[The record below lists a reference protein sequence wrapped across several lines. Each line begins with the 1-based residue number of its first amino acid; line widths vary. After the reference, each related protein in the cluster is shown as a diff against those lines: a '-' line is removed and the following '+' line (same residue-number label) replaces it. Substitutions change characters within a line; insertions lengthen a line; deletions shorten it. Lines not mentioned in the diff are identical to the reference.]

1 LFVFAEI
8 EFVIGRMLVNG
19 TEEAKAGNPFQ
30 PKNIGVEKLLE
41 LNSLQEINQD
51 YCLGYIFTYRDFN
64 DGVLGL
70 AWVGSAKG
78 RFIRLLFLYLNTMEY
93 K

>member
-1 LFVFAEI
+1 
-8 EFVIGRMLVNG
+8 MLVNG
-19 TEEAKAGNPFQ
+19 SAEKADPTNPFRQ
-30 PKNIGVEKLLE
+30 DNIGVEKLLE
-41 LNSLQEINQD
+41 LNSLQSRNGD

-78 RFIRLLFLYLNTMEY
+78 SSYRCHIFNWFAVFACLCV
-93 K
+93 